1 MSSASE
7 PWGCQG
13 SAGSAVNSAEQTFED
28 NFSPSGAIP
37 DTEHYVAALESKLAR
52 LKGRTRDVTARE
64 MLAVLGEARQDHTGR
79 LIASEPASAAPQA
92 TAYLP
97 GDDYSDAP
105 VHATYIERRL
115 FPERQA
121 LTEEE
126 LKYLLEADFLEKQAV
141 ASATVCPGEAR
152 DRASISSA
160 DSEPNR

>member
-1 MSSASE
+1 MASTSE
-7 PWGCQG
+7 PWGCH
-13 SAGSAVNSAEQTFED
+13 GSAVSSAEQTFED
-28 NFSPSGAIP
+28 NFSPPGAIP
-37 DTEHYVAALESKLAR
+37 DTEHYVATLESKLAR

-79 LIASEPASAAPQA
+79 LIASEPASAAPLA

-105 VHATYIERRL
+105 VNATYIERRL

-121 LTEEE
+121 LTQEE

-141 ASATVCPGEAR
+141 AAATMSPGEPR
-152 DRASISSA
+152 DRASISSV